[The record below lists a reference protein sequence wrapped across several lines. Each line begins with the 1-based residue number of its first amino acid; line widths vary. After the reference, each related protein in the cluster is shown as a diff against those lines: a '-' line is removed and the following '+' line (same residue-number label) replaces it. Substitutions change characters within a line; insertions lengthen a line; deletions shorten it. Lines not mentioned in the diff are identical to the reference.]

1 MVTILEPI
9 EPSFAFQAR
18 DGTTFSFQPRS
29 INLPAFQRQSAL
41 IWHDG
46 PMRELVRESGG
57 YNCAGLVF
65 VGRRS
70 GLEPTVKGQAVGRKI
85 SDRQCSR
92 CSLLTGIAVEL
103 APRHQ
108 GGIPHIEAAGS
119 PLASPD
125 RCSHSFAPTPRS
137 GLFAPPGAALRP
149 RSLSHGRSPL
159 GAPPAS
165 LSSQSTA
172 APSTPA
178 SGQELPFPTSCPFP
192 SPTQIVL
199 SLTHPRKT
207 LNRTRTI
214 RFRPYTPIY
223 FDRVLGDS
231 GSPHLTHPA
240 DGRTR
245 YTWKWRRWP
254 ATGQLSKAT
263 SRPLV
268 LNVA

>member
-1 MVTILEPI
+1 MVVFYHPQTAEFALLWLRSLSQLSH
-9 EPSFAFQAR
+9 PSHFQVR

-65 VGRRS
+65 VGGRG

-103 APRHQ
+103 APRQ
-108 GGIPHIEAAGS
+108 
-119 PLASPD
+119 
-125 RCSHSFAPTPRS
+125 
-137 GLFAPPGAALRP
+137 
-149 RSLSHGRSPL
+149 
-159 GAPPAS
+159 
-165 LSSQSTA
+165 
-172 APSTPA
+172 
-178 SGQELPFPTSCPFP
+178 
-192 SPTQIVL
+192 
-199 SLTHPRKT
+199 
-207 LNRTRTI
+207 